1 MKNQKKNPGRP
12 KIHGR
17 EPKIDVHGSISLETR
32 NMILRSSLSYGDL
45 LEIGARVALGDPNQK
60 RLNEIDRELL
70 EIEPRYHQLKAER
83 AMIEKEIKT
92 IEEERRKKEVQDKYM
107 VSVLKHI
114 LELQEK
120 SGRITMDPDYIERAY
135 GSTFDSSRINSN
147 FLDALRE
154 FRENVLP
161 SYLIEKYRIVKI
173 GQGEKEKKAM
183 AWIEERREVE

>member
-135 GSTFDSSRINSN
+135 GITFDSSRINSN